1 MHRYLQGAAV
11 AALAMAAFPAAA
23 QVVGSVDG
31 RAPAAGAAD
40 APTIVLQDQRPAAR
54 SYHFGE
60 AVDSGSSTFRREAV
74 EDQAPGSGDA
84 NEVLKALPTVQFS
97 STQGEASRAEL
108 QDLRPEN
115 ISISGGSIYEN
126 LFVLDGV
133 GVNSR
138 LDVSNDVASHY
149 IEGNAA
155 ASAQTVWVDANLI
168 GEIVVR
174 DSNVSAEYGQF
185 TGGVVEMATRRP
197 GSVFGVE
204 THYGETSPSLAQFR
218 MSDKVRDALNGV
230 YPDQPDYMKRRYGV
244 AVDLPLN
251 DRIRT
256 LWAYTRSEAEVT
268 NYRGANWVQY
278 GDYGQKSL
286 SQTLMVKAEADLKDD
301 LLLTGQVTWSPYESE
316 FSHPNGIDNWVFL
329 NGGGLTGRVGL
340 EGRRGEAEWTLDLT
354 HAWSNNDRDSE
365 RPGTVNVSTT
375 AGIDWCS
382 GTSCSLGGPGILWQE
397 QNDTTLKGRWTQP
410 LGVGRLRAGFEIAN
424 ISAEKGQPYS
434 AAFRHVSSTAA
445 QLRIE
450 VGPQTV
456 CLDPAEAAA
465 GTCVTGA
472 YALAQRND
480 TTAFD
485 TQVDLQ
491 SYSLWGEYDF
501 DWAGFM
507 VRAGLRYDYESFL
520 ENHNFAPRLSVS
532 RDLPLAGM
540 NLTGGLNRYFGRS
553 FLGYALRENYPG
565 NRIYR
570 RTPTVVN
577 GQNVWA
583 NEWTLYSHSETARYS
598 SADLDTPYT
607 DEFTVALRGPIA
619 WIGGEYRIKGIVR
632 ESRDQ
637 FASSESTSEVYDVE
651 TGGTSTRRVYTVT
664 NDGERS
670 YRGLSLEYVRE
681 FGRNH
686 ALSFSTN
693 WSHTDATNISY
704 FDISDETEFEG
715 EYVYYQGEVV
725 PKLRALADN
734 QLLDFASPLI
744 VNGVWSARWLDGRLR
759 TNVNAR
765 WRDGFSRVDDTLV
778 NITVNGVRYDVYDKV
793 EYKASV
799 DVNLA
804 ATFELAKTRY
814 GAAAL
819 DLRVNNLFN
828 SVLNQEY
835 STASQPYQLGRNLW
849 VGLKYRY

>member
-1 MHRYLQGAAV
+1 MRRHLQGAAA

-23 QVVGSVDG
+23 QVTPPTEAPVRATDG
-31 RAPAAGAAD
+31 D
-40 APTIVLQDQRPAAR
+40 KVPTIVLQEQNPASR
-54 SYHFGE
+54 SHHFGE
-60 AVDSGSSTFRREAV
+60 AVDSGTSVFRRDSV
-74 EDQAPGSGDA
+74 EDRSPGSGDV
-84 NEVLKALPTVQFS
+84 NEILKALPTVQFS
-97 STQGEASRAEL
+97 STQGRASRADL

-115 ISISGGSIYEN
+115 LSISGGSIYEN

-138 LDVSNDVASHY
+138 LDVSNDNPSHY

-155 ASAQTVWVDANLI
+155 ASAQTVWVDAHLV
-168 GEIVVR
+168 GEIAVR

-185 TGGVVEMATRRP
+185 TGGVVQITTRRP
-197 GSVFGVE
+197 RPVFGVE
-204 THYGETSPSLAQFR
+204 TYYGETSPGLTQFR
-218 MSDKVRDALNGV
+218 MSDKVRDALNGA
-230 YPDQPDYMKRRYGV
+230 YPDKPDYMKRRYG
-244 AVDLPLN
+244 AAFDLPVN

-268 NYRGANWVQY
+268 NYRGANWAKY
-278 GDYGQKSL
+278 GDYGQSSL
-286 SQTLMVKAEADLKDD
+286 SETLMVKAEADLKSD
-301 LLLTGQVTWSPYESE
+301 LLLTGQVTWSPYESD
-316 FSHPNGIDNWVFL
+316 FSHPNGVDNWVYL
-329 NGGGLTGRVGL
+329 NGGGLTARAGL
-340 EGRRGEAEWTLDLT
+340 EGRRGAAEWTLDLT
-354 HAWSNNDRDSE
+354 HAWSDNDRDSQ

-382 GTSCSLGGPGILWQE
+382 GSSCSLGGPGLLWQE
-397 QNDTTLKGRWTQP
+397 QKDTTLKGRWTQP
-410 LGVGRLRAGFEIAN
+410 LGTGRLRVGFEIADV
-424 ISAEKGQPYS
+424 SAEKGQPYS
-434 AAFRHVSSTAA
+434 AAFRHISSTAA
-445 QLRIE
+445 QLRVE

-465 GTCVTGA
+465 GTCVTGS

-485 TQVDLQ
+485 TRVNLQ

-507 VRAGLRYDYESFL
+507 VRAGLRHDYESFL
-520 ENHNFAPRLSVS
+520 ENHNFAPRLSIS
-532 RDLPLAGM
+532 RDLPFAGM
-540 NLTGGLNRYFGRS
+540 NLTGGVNRYYGRS

-570 RTPTVVN
+570 RTASVVN
-577 GQNVWA
+577 GKNLWA
-583 NEWTLYSHSETARYS
+583 NEWKLYSHSETARYS
-598 SADLDTPYT
+598 NADLDTPYS
-607 DEFTVALRGPIA
+607 DEFTLALRGPIA
-619 WIGGEYRIKGIVR
+619 WIGGEYRLKGVLR

-637 FASSESTSEVYDVE
+637 FASSESVSEVYDVE

-681 FGRNH
+681 FGRDH

-715 EYVYYQGEVV
+715 EYVYYQGQVV

-734 QLLDFASPLI
+734 QLLDFAAPLI
-744 VNGVWSARWLDGRLR
+744 INGDWSARWFGGRLR
-759 TNVNAR
+759 TNLNAR
-765 WRDGFSRVDDTLV
+765 WRDGLSRVDDTLV
-778 NITVNGVRYDVYDKV
+778 NITVNGVRYDVFDKV
-793 EYKASV
+793 EYKASI
-799 DVNLA
+799 DANLA
-804 ATFELAKTRY
+804 ATIDLVKTRH
-814 GAAAL
+814 GAASL

-835 STASQPYQLGRNLW
+835 SSTSQPYQLGRNVW
-849 VGLKYRY
+849 ISVKYRY